1 MADAARLPLNAPI
14 VTALPVAKN
23 SSHLTSVDAAGKLD
37 QPSGTKTQKVQHMTT
52 ATLERHPATT
62 EPAEAAPARSI
73 DLEFSSALEVHAG
86 LEEAVAELIEVASRD
101 ASCGILVT
109 RLHPGRYTVALD
121 ESVPFGETYE
131 AIAA

>member
-1 MADAARLPLNAPI
+1 
-14 VTALPVAKN
+14 
-23 SSHLTSVDAAGKLD
+23 
-37 QPSGTKTQKVQHMTT
+37 MTT
-52 ATLERHPATT
+52 AISERPLVA
-62 EPAEAAPARSI
+62 I
-73 DLEFSSALEVHAG
+73 DLQVSTADELHEG
-86 LEEAVAELIEVASRD
+86 LDNAVASLIETAKE

>member
-1 MADAARLPLNAPI
+1 MKHR
-14 VTALPVAKN
+14 KF
-23 SSHLTSVDAAGKLD
+23 S
-37 QPSGTKTQKVQHMTT
+37 QMTT
-52 ATLERHPATT
+52 ATLERVPAVSSR
-62 EPAEAAPARSI
+62 ADASAARSI
-73 DLEFSSALEVHAG
+73 DLEFSNAREVHAG
-86 LEEAVAELIEVASRD
+86 LEEAVSELIEVAAQE

>member
-1 MADAARLPLNAPI
+1 
-14 VTALPVAKN
+14 
-23 SSHLTSVDAAGKLD
+23 
-37 QPSGTKTQKVQHMTT
+37 MTT

-62 EPAEAAPARSI
+62 EPAEAASARSI

-86 LEEAVAELIEVASRD
+86 LEEAVAELIEVASKH